1 MVGVKEHHDVDHC
14 LLILPLLYL
23 PPLAGQPA
31 RCTRLLYLGLACTL
45 PHALFWAF
53 CYHLLMCVRR
63 GESGNKVPD
72 TRRIVWKFPAGGLDL
87 DGDEAD
93 RLYLLS
99 RLCLASHDQV
109 ISPQHSTGHSLWYH
123 HAQAQKCIDGHEQVY
138 TFTHTNAYTSTI
150 AGGNADKTVRESAC
164 VRERERETTSARR
177 GKNTPSN
184 HLIWD

>member
-63 GESGNKVPD
+63 GKSGDKVPD

-87 DGDEAD
+87 DGNEAD
-93 RLYLLS
+93 RLFLLS

-109 ISPQHSTGHSLWYH
+109 ISPQLSTGNSLWYH
-123 HAQAQKCIDGHEQVY
+123 HAQTQKFIDGHEQVS
-138 TFTHTNAYTSTI
+138 THIHTHKRLHKHNI
-150 AGGNADKTVRESAC
+150 RRKCGRNRERESAC
-164 VRERERETTSARR
+164 VRERERERERPPAHGEETH
-177 GKNTPSN
+177 PQ
-184 HLIWD
+184 II